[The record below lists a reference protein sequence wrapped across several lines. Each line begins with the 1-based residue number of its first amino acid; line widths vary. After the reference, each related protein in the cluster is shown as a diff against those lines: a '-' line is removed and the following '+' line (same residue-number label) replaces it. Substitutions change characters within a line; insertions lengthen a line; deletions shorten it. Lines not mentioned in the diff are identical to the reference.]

1 MEFSEYAL
9 HLVSGLCNLLNICTV
24 LVGERMASSLP
35 LPKTSSSP
43 SRTPQGTPQVQM
55 IYSYRHCL
63 IVTYELFRPKLTSE
77 YSGVSYRN
85 LVKLCT
91 VHIQHPFQANK
102 RDASRPKLTTETPSR
117 PPPKP
122 APRATSP
129 QNRMYK
135 SMSTTM
141 STTATSNNSNWGLVI
156 DYK

>member
-1 MEFSEYAL
+1 
-9 HLVSGLCNLLNICTV
+9 
-24 LVGERMASSLP
+24 MASSLP

-63 IVTYELFRPKLTSE
+63 IVIYKLFRPKLTSE
-77 YSGVSYRN
+77 YSIILYRN
-85 LVKLCT
+85 LVKLCTVHIQHPLKLCT

-141 STTATSNNSNWGLVI
+141 STTATSNNSNWGLVT